1 MGLRGKRSK
10 IACAKKGA
18 SHDRFSVMAKY
29 HDPKHRSRTE
39 IEADERYAR
48 FRATS
53 RHFEAVLNRNIRERP
68 VTKVAMVGSAMT
80 ALKAKLEKRATA
92 LVERIEALDKA
103 GDEKFALADHHLT
116 AHETE
121 LAEMETE
128 LRQLGNFAPLPG
140 SSTG

>member
-1 MGLRGKRSK
+1 MPKFN
-10 IACAKKGA
+10 
-18 SHDRFSVMAKY
+18 HPKY
-29 HDPKHRSRTE
+29 RSRTE
-39 IEADERYAR
+39 AEADELYAR

-53 RHFEAVLNRNIRERP
+53 RNFEAVLDRNIRERP

-116 AHETE
+116 THETE